1 MMVIKWAAHYRDGIW
16 GM

>member
-1 MMVIKWAAHYRDGIW
+1 MVIKWAAHYRDGIW